1 MINHFVMYGEP
12 RGKQR
17 PRVANGHAYTPQKTR
32 EYEALMAYQ
41 YQTQCKGWFGKD
53 TRVQMKVIAWYGIP
67 KSASKAMRS
76 RMLSGEI
83 RPTRSPDCDNVLK
96 IVADSLNKIAFYDD
110 SQIDAMVIE
119 KRYSDTPRVEV
130 WLTDEGL
137 NAIEGSV

>member
-1 MINHFVMYGEP
+1 MIDQFVMYGEP
-12 RGKQR
+12 RGKER
-17 PRVANGHAYTPQKTR
+17 PRVANGHAYTPEEKRT
-32 EYEALMAYQ
+32 YEALLAYQ

-96 IVADSLNKIAFYDD
+96 IVADSLNKLAFYDD

-137 NAIEGSV
+137 NKID